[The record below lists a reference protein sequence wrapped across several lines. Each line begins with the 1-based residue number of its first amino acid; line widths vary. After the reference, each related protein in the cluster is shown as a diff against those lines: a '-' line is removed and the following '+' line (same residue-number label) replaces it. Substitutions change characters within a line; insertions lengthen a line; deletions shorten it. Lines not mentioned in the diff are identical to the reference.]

1 MKKKKRDQFA
11 VLADLF
17 RGEGATPPCAHFG
30 ECGGCLF
37 QDMRY
42 ADQLLLKRAWL
53 RGVLE
58 GVCDVGDVGGSEPL
72 SYRNRM
78 DMVCAFG
85 VSGLRVRGSHR
96 RVADVRSCGIM
107 QERMRRAFAD
117 LKPLVAAVEGYDYLQ
132 HSGYLR
138 YVVLRQARFTNELMV
153 NFVIATR
160 DDRLGELSE
169 AACGM
174 ADSVSLILSD
184 GLADLSYG
192 EVYAV
197 KKRGFIQE
205 RFDGLR
211 FQIAPNSFFQ
221 SNSQIALEMY
231 REIRAHVKGRV
242 LDLYSGVGSIS
253 LFVAGAAERVT
264 GVELSPE
271 GDATARI
278 NAELNAVTN
287 ADFVCADVLDYLKE
301 GGAPFD
307 TLVLDPPRS
316 GMHPK
321 VVKLVRARAPERIV
335 YMSCNPVTFRDDVK
349 ALEDYRIEYF
359 RAWDM
364 FPQTPHVETLAV
376 LARR

>member
-1 MKKKKRDQFA
+1 MKRKKRDQFA
-11 VLADLF
+11 ELARRF
-17 RGEGATPPCAHFG
+17 RGEGVPPACAHFG

-42 ADQLLLKRAWL
+42 GDQLLLKREWL
-53 RGVLE
+53 RGVVGDL
-58 GVCDVGDVGGSEPL
+58 CDPGDVGASEPL

-85 VSGLRVRGSHR
+85 VSGLRVRGSFK
-96 RVADVRSCGIM
+96 RVADVRSCEIM
-107 QERMRRAFAD
+107 QERMRRAFSG
-117 LKPLVAAVEGYDYLQ
+117 LKPLIALAEDYDYLR

-138 YVVLRQARFTNELMV
+138 YVVLRQARYTDELMV
-153 NFVIATR
+153 NFVTASR
-160 DDRLGELSE
+160 EDRLGELAG
-169 AACGM
+169 AACAA

-192 EVYAV
+192 EVYEV
-197 KKRGFIQE
+197 RKRGFIE
-205 RFDGLR
+205 EEFDGTR
-211 FQIAPNSFFQ
+211 FRIAPNSFFQ
-221 SNSQIALEMY
+221 SNSPIALEMY
-231 REIRAHVKGRV
+231 REIRAHVRGRV

-264 GVELSPE
+264 GVELNPE
-271 GDATARI
+271 GAATARV
-278 NAELNAVTN
+278 NAELNSVAN
-287 ADFVCADVLDYLKE
+287 ADFVCADVLDYLRE
-301 GGAPFD
+301 GSAPFD

-321 VVKLVRARAPERIV
+321 AVRLVRERAPGRIV

-349 ALEDYRIEYF
+349 ALEDYRVDRF

-376 LARR
+376 LERR